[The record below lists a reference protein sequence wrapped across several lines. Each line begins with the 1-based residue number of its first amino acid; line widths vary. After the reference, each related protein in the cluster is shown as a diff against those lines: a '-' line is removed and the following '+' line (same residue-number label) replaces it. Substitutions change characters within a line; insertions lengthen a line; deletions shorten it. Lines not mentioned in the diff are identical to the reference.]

1 MGLPSLLC
9 KILQEASTFPDV
21 YSHIK
26 DPHVVV
32 LRDKQSAA
40 ATETIKPV
48 HAPFQTWV
56 ACHVNALYSG
66 TGAHLRHL
74 SWTRNSMAQSAAKLR
89 EDGISLQGLGLAAL
103 QTCLRQVAAGNQ
115 RAFLLAG
122 LRGDDTQSS
131 PASCSGGPG
140 SKLGVLCIAVLM
152 LRSRYG
158 FRCRVS

>member
-9 KILQEASTFPDV
+9 KILQEASTLPDV

-26 DPHVVV
+26 APHVVV
-32 LRDKQSAA
+32 LRDKQRAA

-122 LRGDDTQSS
+122 LRGTTRRAARRAAVGAQAPSS
-131 PASCSGGPG
+131 ASS
-140 SKLGVLCIAVLM
+140 A
-152 LRSRYG
+152 SRA
-158 FRCRVS
+158 RVHLS